1 MLSGGDKDVGKG
13 QIFLDLQDILRSLNS
28 SLTLKKKKSLWTRR
42 MTWSFFFPR
51 EVIKAGI
58 KENKLE
64 KNKTRGRDH

>member
-1 MLSGGDKDVGKG
+1 MNNENDM
-13 QIFLDLQDILRSLNS
+13 IN
-28 SLTLKKKKSLWTRR
+28 
-42 MTWSFFFPR
+42 FFSPR